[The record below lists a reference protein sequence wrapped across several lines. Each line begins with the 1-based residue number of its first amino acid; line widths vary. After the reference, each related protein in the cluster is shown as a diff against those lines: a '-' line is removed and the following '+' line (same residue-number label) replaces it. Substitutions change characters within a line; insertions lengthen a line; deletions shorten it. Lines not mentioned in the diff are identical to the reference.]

1 MKTTFE
7 QHSPKICINKCHWS
21 LAKDVKHV
29 WITWLTHLLTL
40 TSNKTIMGVVLG
52 HVMLPVWSG
61 ISWYHSLGCFCSI
74 WGFISA
80 AVAFIWTKKQKQR
93 YVSHIECIF
102 LKKFCSTSQLPGS
115 KACKM
120 PMLRFILA
128 RLSIKNRKTSTNLP
142 DKTDSFGEWLQ
153 NCVGVSGRP
162 GPELWISFS
171 RFCSRVHNTCQGFY
185 SYKERIHLNWKM
197 DVSKTCLIG
206 IQKDRQ
212 PLNAALKLTQ
222 L

>member
-1 MKTTFE
+1 
-7 QHSPKICINKCHWS
+7 
-21 LAKDVKHV
+21 
-29 WITWLTHLLTL
+29 
-40 TSNKTIMGVVLG
+40 MGVVLG

-61 ISWYHSLGCFCSI
+61 ISWYRSLGCFCSI
-74 WGFISA
+74 WGFIST
-80 AVAFIWTKKQKQR
+80 AVAFIWTKKK
-93 YVSHIECIF
+93 ECIF
-102 LKKFCSTSQLPGS
+102 LLKFCSTSQLPGS
-115 KACKM
+115 QACKR

-128 RLSIKNRKTSTNLP
+128 RLNIKYRKTSSNLP
-142 DKTDSFGEWLQ
+142 DKTDSFGERLQ
-153 NCVGVSGRP
+153 NCVGGSGRP

-197 DVSKTCLIG
+197 YVSKNCLIG

-212 PLNAALKLTQ
+212 PLNTALKLTQ